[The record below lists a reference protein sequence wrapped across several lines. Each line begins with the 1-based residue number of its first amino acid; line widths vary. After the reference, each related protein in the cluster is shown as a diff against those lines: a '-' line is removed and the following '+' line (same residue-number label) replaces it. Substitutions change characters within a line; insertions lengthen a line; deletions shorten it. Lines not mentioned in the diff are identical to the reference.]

1 MWLKLIVVFWAFYPL
16 SLVEI
21 RASYELLWYF
31 VDAPNVILD
40 VGDLDKLNSKG
51 INVEKK

>member
-1 MWLKLIVVFWAFYPL
+1 MGNGIFAVVIEFITFFEFPIL
-16 SLVEI
+16 
-21 RASYELLWYF
+21 